1 MGVWDI
7 PEFNPYRNET
17 NKPHNDNNSINK
29 DNNNDNYN
37 NVGME
42 FGIKKGGVLVLKRGK
57 IAKMEGVLPPH
68 GQVTKEIEDRE
79 CRCCCLILLLV
90 ENFCKPAHFF
100 QTSLFFFKPG
110 K

>member
-17 NKPHNDNNSINK
+17 NKPNNDNNSINK
-29 DNNNDNYN
+29 GNNNNNNNNNN

-42 FGIKKGGVLVLKRGK
+42 FGIKKGEVLVLKRGK
-57 IAKMEGVLPPH
+57 IAKMEGVLPPD

-79 CRCCCLILLLV
+79 
-90 ENFCKPAHFF
+90 
-100 QTSLFFFKPG
+100 
-110 K
+110 